1 MHLRMM
7 ATHAPCPFIHHFARV
22 IANTVRDRG
31 VPLQCLPAGRFG
43 LGWNAVYHL
52 TDVPSFVSG
61 DQLVAFDPHA
71 RYLPG
76 INAAAPGL
84 RIAFTKAD
92 LGGAVPGHRRPL
104 PPLWLQPE

>member
-1 MHLRMM
+1 MLVRRLR
-7 ATHAPCPFIHHFARV
+7 
-22 IANTVRDRG
+22 
-31 VPLQCLPAGRFG
+31 AGRFG

-92 LGGAVPGHRRPL
+92 LAAQFPDTAAPYRHFGCTLKEAFSGTLFRFPL
-104 PPLWLQPE
+104 RYSNPKP